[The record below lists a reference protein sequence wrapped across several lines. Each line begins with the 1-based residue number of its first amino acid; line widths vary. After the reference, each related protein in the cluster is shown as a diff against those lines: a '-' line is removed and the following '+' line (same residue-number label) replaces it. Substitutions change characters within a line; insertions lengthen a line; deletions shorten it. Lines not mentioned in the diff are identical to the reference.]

1 VSAAPSG
8 AAIVVI
14 GAGLA
19 GLAAAVTLARAGHDV
34 TVLEAD
40 ARVGGRVRT
49 IRAPF
54 ADGLYAEAGGEFVD
68 GGHQVL
74 HDFIQQYGLEVRPI
88 PDGGQRVCRFDGQ
101 ILRGD
106 DLEDLGPEAARAEQ
120 TLAREGAGLAA
131 RVTDTER
138 PWLSAPDLDR
148 RSMGDWLD
156 GLDLG
161 RVARTYQEI
170 WRSVDYGVAP
180 ERLSL
185 LQYARDEVVWQRAPD
200 LISGRLAGGMDS
212 LPRAVAAE
220 LGGRVRLSSAVS
232 GIRQDAD
239 GVTVTYAR
247 PGGDEPGG
255 DGPGGAGPNGET
267 ASSAVSR
274 SLRSEGPRSLRADFA
289 VVAVPPPALR
299 RIVLDPPLAGEVAEA
314 YAGLS
319 MGHITKI
326 LVQVRRRFWERY
338 GLSGRAFT
346 DGPVQAT
353 YEATAGQPGER
364 AVLTVYTADRTA
376 DALAAMSDDERLAV
390 CRAELERLYPGC
402 SDEIEQAVT
411 VAWTADTPSG
421 GAYSHF
427 QPGELT
433 RFGPWLAGPV
443 GRLHLAGE
451 HTDQW
456 QATMNGALSS
466 GLRAAGEILARLG

>member
-1 VSAAPSG
+1 VSAAPNG

-19 GLAAAVTLARAGHDV
+19 GLAAAVALARAGHDV

-40 ARVGGRVRT
+40 DRVGGRVRT

-74 HDFIQQYGLEVRPI
+74 HDFIQQYGLHVRPI
-88 PDGGQRVCRFDGQ
+88 PDAGERVCRFDGQ

-106 DLEDLGPEAARAEQ
+106 DLEDLGPEAARAER
-120 TLAREGAGLAA
+120 TLEREGARLAA

-138 PWLSAPDLDR
+138 PWLSAPDLDQ
-148 RSMGDWLD
+148 RSMGGWLD

-161 RVARTYQEI
+161 RVARAYQQT
-170 WRSVDYGVAP
+170 WRSVDYGEVP
-180 ERLSL
+180 ERISL
-185 LQYARDEVVWQRAPD
+185 LQYARDEVLWHQAPD
-200 LISGRLAGGMDS
+200 LISGRLMGGMDS
-212 LPRAVAAE
+212 LPRAMAAE
-220 LGGRVRLSSAVS
+220 LGGRVRLSSAVR
-232 GIRQDAD
+232 GIRQNAH
-239 GVTVTYAR
+239 GVTVTHEQA
-247 PGGDEPGG
+247 
-255 DGPGGAGPNGET
+255 GA
-267 ASSAVSR
+267 
-274 SLRSEGPRSLRADFA
+274 LRSLRAEYA
-289 VVAVPPPALR
+289 VIAVPPPALR
-299 RIVLDPPLAGEVAEA
+299 RIALDPPLTGEVATA

-326 LVQVRRRFWERY
+326 LLQVRRRFWERH

-346 DGPVQAT
+346 DGLVQAT

-376 DALAAMSDDERLAV
+376 DTLAAMSDDERLAA
-390 CRAELERLYPGC
+390 CRTELERLYPGC

-411 VAWTADTPSG
+411 VAWTADAPSG

-427 QPGELT
+427 QPGEMT

-443 GRLHLAGE
+443 GRQHLAGE

-466 GLRAAGEILARLG
+466 GLRAAREILGRLG